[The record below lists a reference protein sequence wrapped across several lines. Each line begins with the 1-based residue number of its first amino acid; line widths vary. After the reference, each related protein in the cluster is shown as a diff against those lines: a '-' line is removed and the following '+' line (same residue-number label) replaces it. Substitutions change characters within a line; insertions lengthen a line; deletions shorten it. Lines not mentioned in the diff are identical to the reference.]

1 MVKRADRVR
10 RTWSKMENRNR
21 EVEKV
26 VMNFKNED

>member
-1 MVKRADRVR
+1 MKRVDRVR
-10 RTWSKMENRNR
+10 RTWSKMENRKG